1 MRPADNINDLM
12 KKLKLKASTD
22 LDRRIRD
29 DISKALAE
37 SNKHALSEVEGTE
50 SAFTQPNIGRTIMKS
65 RIAKLAAAAVI
76 LIAVA
81 ISVTILDKSV
91 TPAYAIEQTIE
102 ANRGL
107 RFIHLK
113 CEPSTHGSVDEIWV
127 QFDDN
132 RQLTNL
138 RMNFSDTVDGPKDV
152 VWHEGKA
159 EVWFKAKK
167 RIAVLIE
174 KDILAQSKMYYES
187 FDPKRIV
194 EELYQAQGSE
204 NVQIEIQESSVEGE
218 PITITMTKKG
228 SPDVR
233 TVFKVDPETKLLQQS
248 ESYKLEDGE
257 YKFLGRTR
265 YLDYNNPADSEI
277 FVLKPAADVIRADQ
291 TTQEVGLAQG
301 ALSVEEIAVEVARQ
315 FFEALIAEDY
325 AKAGKLFG
333 ATPGEKMKE
342 MFGILKFVRVGSIG
356 PVAPHPNPGTKGL
369 IVPCT
374 VEIEKDGKIGE
385 WKLDRLGVRQVHNQ
399 PGRWTIF
406 GGI

>member
-1 MRPADNINDLM
+1 VRPADNINDLI
-12 KKLKLKASTD
+12 KKLKLMASGD
-22 LDRRIRD
+22 LDKRVND
-29 DISKALAE
+29 DISRALAE
-37 SNKHALSEVEGTE
+37 PDKTK
-50 SAFTQPNIGRTIMKS
+50 SAFTQPNIGRIIMKNPVT
-65 RIAKLAAAAVI
+65 KLAAAAVI

-107 RFIHLK
+107 WFIHLK
-113 CEPSTHGSVDEIWV
+113 FEPSTHGHVDEIWV

-138 RMNFSDTVDGPKDV
+138 RMNFPNTVDGPKDV
-152 VWHEGKA
+152 VWQEGKA

-167 RIAVLIE
+167 SITVFRE
-174 KDILAQSKMYYES
+174 KDMLEQLKMSYKS

-204 NVQIEIQESSVEGE
+204 NVQIKIQESSAEGA

-228 SPDVR
+228 SPNVR
-233 TVFKVDPETKLLQQS
+233 AVFEVDPETKLLQQE

-277 FVLKPAADVIRADQ
+277 FVLKPPADVIRIDK
-291 TTQEVGLAQG
+291 TTREVGLEQG
-301 ALSVEEIAVEVARQ
+301 NLTDEEVAAEVVRK
-315 FFEALIAEDY
+315 FFEALIAKNY
-325 AKAGKLFG
+325 AGAGQFFGGAPADLIQKAFG
-333 ATPGEKMKE
+333 H
-342 MFGILKFVRVGSIG
+342 LKFLRIISIG
-356 PVAPHPNPGTKGL
+356 PVGPHPEPETKGL
-369 IVPCT
+369 VVPCT
-374 VEIEKDGKIGE
+374 VEIEHDGETAE
-385 WKLDRLGVRQVHNQ
+385 WKLETIGVREVYNQ
-399 PGRWTIF
+399 PGRWSIF